1 MKLTKTSLDGV
12 QFFYREGYSD
22 IKTFIEVLSN
32 KSYLKKGMEIQN
44 NETWLDCGGNVGA
57 FSLLAA
63 SKGASVIT
71 YEPDPFNCELIEK
84 NAKLNGFQNAI
95 KIKQAALVHDDRKE
109 TTLSI
114 AKDNNVWRSSIM
126 KKKSNKA
133 ITVPCLNFDEQA
145 ILADNCK
152 MDIEGA
158 EIPILTNTKSDF
170 NKLVY
175 EWSFDIDPYLPN
187 FWNVLDKQKTKYLVD
202 APFKSTHYKQRDITM
217 WGDNWF
223 PPCVMVYCFKRV

>member
-1 MKLTKTSLDGV
+1 MKLSKTSLNGV

-32 KSYLKKGMEIQN
+32 QSYLKKGMEVLN
-44 NETWLDCGGNVGA
+44 NESWLDCGGNVGA

-84 NAKLNGFQNAI
+84 NAKLNGFENAI
-95 KIKQAALVHDDRKE
+95 TVKQAALVHDFRKD

-114 AKDNNVWRSSIM
+114 AKDGNVWRNTIM

-133 ITVPCLNFDEQA
+133 IKVPCLNFDEQA
-145 ILADNCK
+145 VLADNCK

-158 EIPILTNTKSDF
+158 EIPILTHTKSDF

-175 EWSFDIDPYLPN
+175 EWSFDIDPMLPKI
-187 FWNVLDKQKTKYLVD
+187 WKVIDKQKLKYRVEADYL
-202 APFKSTHYKQRDITM
+202 AIRYEEKNQLM
-217 WGDNWF
+217 WGKNWF
-223 PPCVMVYCFKRV
+223 PPNTLVYCFKR

>member
-1 MKLTKTSLDGV
+1 MKLTKTSLNGV

-32 KSYLKKGMEIQN
+32 QSYLKKGMEVLN
-44 NETWLDCGGNVGA
+44 NESWLDCGGNVGA

-95 KIKQAALVHDDRKE
+95 TVKQAALVHDFRKD

-114 AKDNNVWRSSIM
+114 AQNGNVWRNTIM

-133 ITVPCLNFDEQA
+133 IKVPCLNFDEQA
-145 ILADNCK
+145 VLADNCK

-158 EIPILTNTKSDF
+158 EIPILTHTKSIF
-170 NKLVY
+170 SKLVY
-175 EWSFDIDPYLPN
+175 EWSFDIDPMLPKI
-187 FWNVLDKQKTKYLVD
+187 WKVIEKQKLKYKVE
-202 APFKSTHYKQRDITM
+202 APYKTIHYEERDINM
-217 WGDNWF
+217 WGESWF
-223 PPCVMVYCFKRV
+223 PPCIMVYCFIR

>member
-1 MKLTKTSLDGV
+1 MKLTKTSLNGV

-22 IKTFIEVLSN
+22 IKTFNEVFID
-32 KSYLKKGMEIQN
+32 KSYLKKGMEILN
-44 NETWLDCGGNVGA
+44 NESWLDCGGNVGA

-95 KIKQAALVHDDRKE
+95 TVKKAALVHDFRKD

-114 AKDNNVWRSSIM
+114 AADGNVWRNTIM

-133 ITVPCLNFDEQA
+133 IRVPCLNFDEQA
-145 ILADNCK
+145 VLADNCK

-158 EIPILTNTKSDF
+158 EIPILTHTKSDF
-170 NKLVY
+170 KKLVY
-175 EWSFDIDPYLPN
+175 EWSFDIDPMLPKI
-187 FWNVLDKQKTKYLVD
+187 WKVIEKQKIKYKVE
-202 APFKSTHYKQRDITM
+202 APYKTIHYEEREIKL
-217 WGDNWF
+217 WGNRWF
-223 PPCVMVYCFKRV
+223 PRCVMVYCFRR